1 MDVHDVVLLEKLFT
15 LKRHHE
21 AVKGGERFGE
31 DTDTHDDRE
40 GGLFGD
46 TNPNDIDARK
56 LYTLRFQDVEDK
68 GSQLVLPD
76 VVQWMVADGL
86 HLLDFGER
94 SWTRGFP
101 HTE

>member
-40 GGLFGD
+40 GGLCSKQR
-46 TNPNDIDARK
+46 ARSD
-56 LYTLRFQDVEDK
+56 R
-68 GSQLVLPD
+68 
-76 VVQWMVADGL
+76 
-86 HLLDFGER
+86 
-94 SWTRGFP
+94 
-101 HTE
+101 